1 MEQYQL
7 KTIRL
12 TFQVFG
18 LVLQLFAIILFFVA
32 LLTPAWQELHTTT
45 EFETYFQRGLC
56 VDCLWKQRLNAIEQI
71 DFIGWMCTC
80 KFGTNHIFGDKVE
93 EASGRKFFVSFFYQL
108 RNTVHT
114 HTHIFT
120 TNFVLTDL
128 EWDIATIGLISSS
141 GLLSLIA
148 LFVAGLIDEP
158 RFAGI
163 SWTLLNLFSTI
174 ASITAVNIFYNMS
187 YIMQSK
193 TSSDYYTVHSSN
205 MLLYILIVSVSKQ
218 PLFSLTPSKL
228 NLQTAD
234 EISIKNDSHFNTKI

>member
-12 TFQVFG
+12 TFHVFG

-56 VDCLWKQRLNAIEQI
+56 VDCLWKQRQNAIEQI

-93 EASGRKFFVSFFYQL
+93 EAS
-108 RNTVHT
+108 
-114 HTHIFT
+114 
-120 TNFVLTDL
+120 

-187 YIMQSK
+187 YIMQNK
-193 TSSDYYTVHSSN
+193 TSSDYYTIGYSFWLAFSACILQIIVLFCSTSYA
-205 MLLYILIVSVSKQ
+205 LVGILIYQSMPHPVNKICINSI
-218 PLFSLTPSKL
+218 PS
-228 NLQTAD
+228 QQQVTTTTTTTTTAATAAATTL
-234 EISIKNDSHFNTKI
+234 S